1 VHEELLD
8 QGKLVLAVHYAEWSL
23 TSSLCVRTGPLTNPS
38 ANRLMKEATI
48 VPLYTDHTSFSHEAQ
63 EAVQAVGRIVVPMT
77 ALYFPGERPAHLFPE
92 LLREPDFSKA
102 LKEIIA
108 RTE

>member
-1 VHEELLD
+1 
-8 QGKLVLAVHYAEWSL
+8 
-23 TSSLCVRTGPLTNPS
+23 SLCVRTGPLTNP
-38 ANRLMKEATI
+38 AINRLMKDATI
-48 VPLYTDHTSFSHEAQ
+48 DPLHADHTSFSHEAQ
-63 EAVQAVGRIVVPMT
+63 EAVQALGRIAVPMT
-77 ALYFPGERPAHLFPE
+77 AHYFPGERPAHLFAE

>member
-8 QGKLVLAVHYAEWSL
+8 QGKLV
-23 TSSLCVRTGPLTNPS
+23 
-38 ANRLMKEATI
+38 
-48 VPLYTDHTSFSHEAQ
+48 
-63 EAVQAVGRIVVPMT
+63 QAVGRIAVPMT

-92 LLREPDFSKA
+92 LLREPDFFKA